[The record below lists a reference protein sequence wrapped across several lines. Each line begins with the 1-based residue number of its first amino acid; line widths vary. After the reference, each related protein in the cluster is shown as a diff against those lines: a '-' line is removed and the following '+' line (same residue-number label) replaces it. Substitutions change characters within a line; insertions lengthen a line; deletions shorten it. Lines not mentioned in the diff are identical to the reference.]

1 MRVRSRTAGLM
12 LAAAAATGLTAAAA
26 LPASASTSPA
36 GYYNIFVQ
44 VGASAPAMCL
54 QPANPAGGAGTAII
68 QQPCD
73 GENIQAQKWAPIS
86 IGGTSYQFLNKA
98 SGLCMDVR
106 GGAAR
111 GTPIDQWPCNTISNE
126 RWSWPHSFPNGM
138 LPIRSQV
145 AGSSSYCL
153 DVPGA
158 STQAGLG
165 VQIYTCNGTSAQA
178 WGIAGPVASP

>member
-1 MRVRSRTAGLM
+1 MRIRSRTAGLL
-12 LAAAAATGLTAAAA
+12 LAAAAAP
-26 LPASASTSPA
+26 PASASPA
-36 GYYNIFVQ
+36 GYYKFLIR
-44 VGASAPAMCL
+44 VGTNAPIMCL
-54 QPANPAGGAGTAII
+54 QPADPAGGAGTAIV
-68 QQPCD
+68 QQPCA
-73 GENIQAQKWAPIS
+73 NIQAQNWAPLS
-86 IGGTSYQFLNKA
+86 IGGTSYRFLNQA

-126 RWSWPHSFPNGM
+126 RWSWPHSFPDGM
-138 LPIRSQV
+138 WPIRSQV

-165 VQIYTCNGTSAQA
+165 VQIYTCNGTPAQA
-178 WGIAGPVASP
+178 WGIVGPDA